1 MTMKITIEGTKTEA
15 KFAEPNQSQIFELD
29 KFYRKIFSEC
39 IREGIMTEAE
49 AKKRFNESGAWTK
62 DEEGYMTTLMQ
73 KIAFNGAKLDVLTEI
88 DDEATAIIELIQEDR
103 STLFELIGRKTELLS
118 NTAEG
123 MANEQKVFKYIS
135 LCLCG
140 EDGSILFPGHGE
152 LEKYATENREDF
164 SDIVQDAYALIYNFD
179 NDKDLT
185 EDWAEV
191 KFLADISKK
200 ADKEKTA
207 KSKKSKKTTKKNTK
221 KKSTK

>member
-15 KFAEPNQSQIFELD
+15 KFAEPKQSQIFELD

-62 DEEGYMTTLMQ
+62 DEESQIQILIQ
-73 KIAFNGAKLDVLTEI
+73 KIAFHSASLQTLTEI
-88 DDEATAIIELIQEDR
+88 NDESTDIITAIQEDR
-103 STLFELIGRKTELLS
+103 AELFELIGRKTELLS

-135 LCLCG
+135 LCLCS
-140 EDGSILFPGHGE
+140 EDGTSLFSGQEE
-152 LEKYATENREDF
+152 LEKYSTENRDDF
-164 SDIVQDAYALIYNFD
+164 SEIVQEAYCLVYGID
-179 NDKDLT
+179 NDKDIT

-191 KFLADISKK
+191 QFLSNVSE
-200 ADKEKTA
+200 DKEP
-207 KSKKSKKTTKKNTK
+207 K
-221 KKSTK
+221 KKSPKKKSPKKKTQKKKSSK